1 MFSGN
6 GFAQPTWLN
15 GSAEEMLKAFFE
27 NEDGNGDGRVTKE
40 EFKGSD
46 NVTNHYE
53 IGIGP
58 FKYQD
63 PDTIF
68 LHSWGRYCG

>member
-27 NEDGNGDGRVTKE
+27 NEDGNGDGKVTGCQGVRIC
-40 EFKGSD
+40 F
-46 NVTNHYE
+46 VP
-53 IGIGP
+53 P
-58 FKYQD
+58 FQVDGLK
-63 PDTIF
+63 F
-68 LHSWGRYCG
+68 